1 MGICVNYTY
10 PPNPKPYHERHSQYD
25 ASWAWIKMG
34 MGEEEEE
41 EEEGASQAFTF
52 LLTKAIDF

>member
-25 ASWAWIKMG
+25 ASFKAKMG
-34 MGEEEEE
+34 MGVKEE
-41 EEEGASQAFTF
+41 EEEGTSQAFTF

>member
-1 MGICVNYTY
+1 MGICENYTY

-25 ASWAWIKMG
+25 ASFKAKMG
-34 MGEEEEE
+34 MGVEEQE
-41 EEEGASQAFTF
+41 ASQAFTL